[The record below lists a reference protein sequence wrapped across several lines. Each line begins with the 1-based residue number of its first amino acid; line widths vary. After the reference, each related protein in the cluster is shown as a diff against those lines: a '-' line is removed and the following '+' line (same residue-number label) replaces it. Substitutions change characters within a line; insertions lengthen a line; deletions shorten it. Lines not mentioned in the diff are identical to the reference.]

1 MPEHVEGGADAQAL
15 PHPAIAGAEG
25 RGIDGLSFVFGEDV
39 AFIFYALEHKP
50 PFKLQFVQFLH
61 FAAEVRGQVQAA
73 VAAFGFGLGANQGTL
88 AAFFFVLPANKG
100 AVKLSE
106 SSFKRARKVLEENGY
121 LIVEAQ
127 GGRRQSHY
135 YLLSC
140 VSPGKVLQP
149 AKILKDDRDAIG
161 NKD

>member
-1 MPEHVEGGADAQAL
+1 MGSVGGVKGGWITEIKYFYTSQSCRPVSAEAQAL
-15 PHPAIAGAEG
+15 WHYLMYRAN
-25 RGIDGLSFVFGEDV
+25 
-39 AFIFYALEHKP
+39 
-50 PFKLQFVQFLH
+50 
-61 FAAEVRGQVQAA
+61 
-73 VAAFGFGLGANQGTL
+73 AAFWQMPL
-88 AAFFFVLPANKG
+88 VLQSAEIEG

-121 LIVEAQ
+121 LMVEAQ

-149 AKILKDDRDAIG
+149 AKILKDEPDRNALV
-161 NKD
+161 NKV

>member
-1 MPEHVEGGADAQAL
+1 MSAEAQAL
-15 PHPAIAGAEG
+15 WHYLMYRAN
-25 RGIDGLSFVFGEDV
+25 
-39 AFIFYALEHKP
+39 
-50 PFKLQFVQFLH
+50 
-61 FAAEVRGQVQAA
+61 
-73 VAAFGFGLGANQGTL
+73 AAFWQMPL
-88 AAFFFVLPANKG
+88 VLQSAEIEG